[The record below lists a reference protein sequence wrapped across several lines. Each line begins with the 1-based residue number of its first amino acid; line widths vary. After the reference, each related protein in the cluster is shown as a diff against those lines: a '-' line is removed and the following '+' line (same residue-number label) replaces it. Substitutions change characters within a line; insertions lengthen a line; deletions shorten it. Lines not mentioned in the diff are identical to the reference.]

1 MSKSVYFDKLDLIVN
16 KYNKKYHKK
25 IKMKT
30 VDIKSSTYVHASK
43 EIND

>member
-16 KYNKKYHKK
+16 KYNKKYHKT

-30 VDIKSSTYVHASK
+30 VDVKSSAFIDSN
-43 EIND
+43 E

>member
-30 VDIKSSTYVHASK
+30 VDIKSSAYIDSNK
-43 EIND
+43 